1 MSTEEEL
8 INLRSLVAKKND
20 DQLVQK
26 EEIISAKDLKITK
39 LEDQL
44 EWLKKQVFGAKS
56 ERTIV
61 PNNQEDIFGKN
72 LENID
77 SKQAPKQVVTQHER
91 KIKGHG
97 RNELPDSLEE
107 EVIQLELNES
117 ERICS
122 ECNTPMCSCGEE
134 TSYRLAIRSQYVKI
148 KTVRIK
154 YSCKAHPE
162 SGVLIAPVAPA
173 YIPKGILTESTI
185 AHSIVEKYEWH
196 NPLERQEKKME
207 REGILVSATTLLD
220 CQKKVALDIDRVFN
234 AIKNELLTSDIL
246 YSDDTKIPVISDEKR
261 KTKSGFFWTWS
272 DGNKWALFD
281 YSSSRS
287 KTDPLKFLGNWRG
300 YLHSDAYSVYDVI
313 HKNGVTPVYCWA
325 HVRRKY
331 FEAVKA
337 GNKLAVRPMSL
348 INRIFYVDRAIK
360 NNAKNSVDNKS
371 AIRNRISKK
380 LEETLFEWC
389 RNNETSILPS
399 SRLGEAVSY
408 YRNQR
413 HGLLTFLQDSRL
425 SLDNNLSERN
435 LRGIVIGRKNWLFAG
450 NDESAKRAAVFCS
463 IIASCKLQ
471 NIDPKKYFEAF
482 MKYMAT
488 NPVEINASD
497 LMPGKLAI

>member
-8 INLRSLVAKKND
+8 INLRSLVAKKD
-20 DQLVQK
+20 DQLVQKEVQLNQK

-44 EWLKKQVFGAKS
+44 EWLKKQVFGTKS

-72 LENID
+72 LENLD
-77 SKQAPKQVVTQHER
+77 SKQAPKQVVAQHER

-134 TSYRLAIRSQYVKI
+134 ISYRLAIRSQYVKI

-154 YSCKAHPE
+154 YSCKTHPE

-220 CQKKVALDIDRVFN
+220 CQKKVALDIDCVFN

-246 YSDDTKIPVISDEKR
+246 YSDDTKIPVISDEK
-261 KTKSGFFWTWS
+261 TQ
-272 DGNKWALFD
+272 NKIWI
-281 YSSSRS
+281 
-287 KTDPLKFLGNWRG
+287 FL
-300 YLHSDAYSVYDVI
+300 DM
-313 HKNGVTPVYCWA
+313 
-325 HVRRKY
+325 VRWK
-331 FEAVKA
+331 
-337 GNKLAVRPMSL
+337 
-348 INRIFYVDRAIK
+348 
-360 NNAKNSVDNKS
+360 
-371 AIRNRISKK
+371 
-380 LEETLFEWC
+380 
-389 RNNETSILPS
+389 
-399 SRLGEAVSY
+399 
-408 YRNQR
+408 
-413 HGLLTFLQDSRL
+413 
-425 SLDNNLSERN
+425 
-435 LRGIVIGRKNWLFAG
+435 
-450 NDESAKRAAVFCS
+450 
-463 IIASCKLQ
+463 
-471 NIDPKKYFEAF
+471 
-482 MKYMAT
+482 
-488 NPVEINASD
+488 
-497 LMPGKLAI
+497 